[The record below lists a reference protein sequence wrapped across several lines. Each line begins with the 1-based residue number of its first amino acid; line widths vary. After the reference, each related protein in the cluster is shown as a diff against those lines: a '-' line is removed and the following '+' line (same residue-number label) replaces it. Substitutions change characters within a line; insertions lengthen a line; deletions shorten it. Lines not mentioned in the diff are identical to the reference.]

1 LTAGLLNVALALTV
15 WGIVKYQPESVQPP
29 LAVPVTTTPDNKSS
43 QLVRWMLAGAFLTGA
58 AAFLYEIAWI
68 RMLSLVLGSTT
79 HSFELMLSA
88 FILGIALGGLWVH
101 RRIDKLT
108 DPVRFLGKVLVI
120 MALVALL
127 SLPVYN
133 WTFDLMAGVIQMFTP
148 TEPGYVGFH
157 LASHAIAML
166 VMIPTTFFCG
176 MTLPIMTH
184 LLIRGHTGERAI
196 GAIYAWNTAGAI
208 VGVVLAVHVLMPA
221 IGVKGV
227 VLCGAAL
234 HVLLGV
240 AYLSKSSSQAAS
252 FRVAPWPAV
261 LGVAAIV
268 AAAGLVQLD
277 PDRLTSGVFRTGRV
291 SRDADSKMLYIK
303 HGKTATISL
312 IEIKGL
318 VSIAT
323 NGKPD
328 AAIMMKGDVSS
339 PDEITMVM
347 AAALPVALHANPARV
362 ANIGIGSGLT
372 SHVLLASDVVREVDT
387 VEIEPYM
394 AHAAELGFMPRVERT
409 FRDPRSHIYFEDAK
423 TFFAVHRKKYD
434 VIVSEP
440 SNPWV
445 SGVATLFS
453 DEFYSQITRYLES
466 DGMLVQ
472 WMQIYETDIDI
483 VMSVIKALAPHFTD
497 FAIYNA
503 DDTNIL
509 IVALKSGTLPK
520 PDARL
525 FASEAMRAELA
536 RVGIDSTQNIE
547 SRYLGN
553 KALLLPLVQASG
565 VPANSDY
572 FPFVDLNAPRARIFR
587 QHATQLTLLGTLP
600 VPFFEL
606 LTGKEQLR
614 ERTFFSPNGDSSRD
628 AMVGQATAL
637 RDAWETSKY
646 NHLSAIAAKTF
657 LTLYSPKEECSQPG
671 VRRAWLDSAYYIGS
685 RTNVALGS
693 NELRVF
699 WDQLAATPCG
709 EKLSGQDRQMFEFLR
724 AVALRNLEAVASTGA
739 ALYAS
744 DYAFDESAHRS
755 MALIATA
762 ASQIALNK
770 PREALALI
778 DQNAKGM
785 AETPSQALALH
796 WLTAIAAADIER
808 DGTREA
814 LAKSD

>member
-1 LTAGLLNVALALTV
+1 MLVGAL
-15 WGIVKYQPESVQPP
+15 I
-29 LAVPVTTTPDNKSS
+29 
-43 QLVRWMLAGAFLTGA
+43 TGA

-101 RRIDKLT
+101 RRIDSLS
-108 DPVRFLGKVLVI
+108 DPVRFLGRVLMI
-120 MALVALL
+120 MAVVALL
-127 SLPVYN
+127 SLPIYN
-133 WTFDLMAGVIQMFTP
+133 WTFDVMAGAIRMFTP
-148 TEPGYVGFH
+148 TEQGYVGFN
-157 LASHAIAML
+157 LVSHAIAML

-184 LLIRGHTGERAI
+184 VLIRSGTGERAI

-208 VGVVLAVHVLMPA
+208 AGVVLAVHVLMPA

-240 AYLSKSSSQAAS
+240 VYLSKSSSQPS
-252 FRVAPWPAV
+252 TFRLATWPAV
-261 LGVAAIV
+261 FGAAAVV

-291 SRDADSKMLYIK
+291 ARDADSKMLYLK

-312 IEIKGL
+312 VNINGL

-328 AAIMMKGDVSS
+328 AAIMMIGDVSS

-453 DEFYSQITRYLES
+453 DEFYSQITRYLEPE
-466 DGMLVQ
+466 GMLVQ

-497 FAIYNA
+497 FAIYRA

-520 PDARL
+520 PDDRL
-525 FASEAMRAELA
+525 FASAAMRAELA
-536 RVGIDSTQNIE
+536 RVGIDSTQHID

-553 KALLLPLVQASG
+553 KSLLLPLVQASG

-572 FPFVDLNAPRARIFR
+572 FPFVDLNAPRARILR
-587 QHATQLTLLGTLP
+587 QDAVQLTLLSTLP

-606 LTGKEQLR
+606 LTGNEQPR
-614 ERTFFSPNGDSSRD
+614 ERTFFSPNARSSRD

-646 NHLSAIAAKTF
+646 DHLTASAAKTF
-657 LTLYSPKEECSQPG
+657 LTLYNPKEQCSQRG
-671 VRRAWLDSAYYIGS
+671 VRRAWLESAHYIAS

-699 WDQLAATPCG
+699 WDQLAATPCAQ
-709 EKLSGQDRQMFEFLR
+709 KLSARDRQMFELLR
-724 AVALRNLEAVASTGA
+724 AVALRDVEGVASTGA
-739 ALYAS
+739 ALYAAN
-744 DYAFDESAHRS
+744 YEFDESDYQAL
-755 MALIATA
+755 ALIATA

-778 DQNAKGM
+778 DKNSRVTSK
-785 AETPSQALALH
+785 TPSQALALH
-796 WLTAIAAADIER
+796 WLTAIAAADIEG
-808 DGTREA
+808 DGGSEA
-814 LAKSD
+814 LAQSD